1 MSPRSRPLGVTALSG
16 FFVFGAA
23 MSGLTCILLL
33 FPGTG
38 LDRVWSLNPEAHR
51 AFREMGIWALA
62 LMAAVCAACALA
74 ARGLWMRAP
83 WGRWLAVGILTV
95 NLIGDLGDAVV
106 RGDPRT
112 LIGLPIGGALIV
124 WLLRRYD
131 APTVKRGA
139 SP

>member
-1 MSPRSRPLGVTALSG
+1 
-16 FFVFGAA
+16 

-38 LDRVWSLNPEAHR
+38 LDILWRLNPQAQGGLR
-51 AFREMGIWALA
+51 QMGPWAILLIA
-62 LMAAVCAACALA
+62 TVCAACALA
-74 ARGLWMRAP
+74 ARGLWILAP
-83 WGRWLAVGILTV
+83 WGRWLALGILTV
-95 NLIGDLGDAVV
+95 NLIGDLGNAFL

-124 WLLRRYD
+124 YLLRRYD
-131 APTVKRGA
+131 SPVKRGA